1 MTDFHKNGIKNIDKQ
16 RSDNQAKLNTRLPNN
31 ADVLRTQPFD
41 HPQKVKTVQFK
52 SKGLG
57 ADISF

>member
-1 MTDFHKNGIKNIDKQ
+1 MSKIKNIDSQ
-16 RSDNQAKLNTRLPNN
+16 RAVAQNKLDSRLPNN

-41 HPQKVKTVQFK
+41 HPQKQHKQFK

-57 ADISF
+57 VDF